1 MSSFTYD
8 SIVNIFWPKYS
19 PSADSQMILVD
30 FPYMLSLTNM
40 SDIKLFNTPKM
51 AFFAKFHKNQQ
62 VAGNLR
68 IEHN

>member
-1 MSSFTYD
+1 
-8 SIVNIFWPKYS
+8 
-19 PSADSQMILVD
+19 MILVD